1 MAFDPVYF
9 SIACGAH
16 FTGLT
21 EFTWWSELEIVQCS
35 LQLILQSTKRQ
46 GGQK

>member
-16 FTGLT
+16 FTGLSSPGGAGGST
-21 EFTWWSELEIVQCS
+21 V
-35 LQLILQSTKRQ
+35 QLILQSTKRQ